1 MPYLFDT
8 GRFYECNASETH
20 TDHKKDKKKTK
31 MRTLRKDE
39 IEVRV
44 ASTQNNVA
52 QLLLYKTARTDAAIL
67 DETFGQFNWQCSYS
81 EIKGNLFCTISV
93 RDPNT
98 NEWIS
103 KSDCG
108 SESNIEK
115 EKGEAS
121 DAFKRSGF
129 RWGIGVELY
138 STPKIKIP
146 IEESDMYNGRFC
158 QSFSLKDIQISPDHK
173 ITSLTIQDRRGNVR
187 YTYNAQQPQ
196 QHQQQHQQQYQQPTP
211 IQENA
216 QGFDF
221 DFSQPIRVAATAQK
235 RKTRY
240 TNDEFISRLSEE
252 KQKYLNDPN
261 KLNKLKRFY
270 EWWMA
275 ADTKCPNKTRVEAMN
290 YFDFE
295 TRLDKWMN
303 D

>member
-1 MPYLFDT
+1 MSKIKRKNIKID
-8 GRFYECNASETH
+8 
-20 TDHKKDKKKTK
+20 

-108 SESNIEK
+108 VESNIEK

-129 RWGIGVELY
+129 KWGVGVELY
-138 STPKIKIP
+138 STPRIKIP

-158 QSFSLKDIQISPDHK
+158 QTFSLKNIEISPDHK

-187 YTYNAQQPQ
+187 YTYNAQDN
-196 QHQQQHQQQYQQPTP
+196 T
-211 IQENA
+211 ERFN
-216 QGFDF
+216 
-221 DFSQPIRVAATAQK
+221 FSQPIRVAATANPR

-240 TNDEFISRLSEE
+240 TNDEFISRMSEE
-252 KQKYLNDPN
+252 KQKYLNDYN
-261 KLNKLKRFY
+261 ALNKLKRFY
-270 EWWMA
+270 DWWMA

-290 YFDFE
+290 YFNFE
-295 TRLDKWMN
+295 ERIAEWLSK
-303 D
+303 

>member
-1 MPYLFDT
+1 M
-8 GRFYECNASETH
+8 
-20 TDHKKDKKKTK
+20 KKNIKID
-31 MRTLRKDE
+31 MRNLRKDE

-67 DETFGQFNWQCSYS
+67 DETFGQFNWQCTYS

-129 RWGIGVELY
+129 KWGVGVELY
-138 STPKIKIP
+138 STPRIKIP

-158 QSFSLKDIQISPDHK
+158 QTFSLKDIEISPDHK

-187 YTYNAQQPQ
+187 YTYNAQNN
-196 QHQQQHQQQYQQPTP
+196 T
-211 IQENA
+211 ER
-216 QGFDF
+216 F
-221 DFSQPIRVAATAQK
+221 DFSQPIRVAATAEPK

-240 TNDEFISRLSEE
+240 TNDEFIKRMSEE
-252 KQKYLNDPN
+252 KQKYLNDYN
-261 KLNKLKRFY
+261 ALNKLKRFY
-270 EWWMA
+270 DWWMA
-275 ADTKCPNKTRVEAMN
+275 ADTKCPNKSRVEAMN

-295 TRLDKWMN
+295 QRIAEWLSK
-303 D
+303 

>member
-1 MPYLFDT
+1 
-8 GRFYECNASETH
+8 
-20 TDHKKDKKKTK
+20 
-31 MRTLRKDE
+31 MRNLRKDE

-93 RDPNT
+93 KDPNT

-108 SESNIEK
+108 VESNIEK

-121 DAFKRSGF
+121 DAFKRAGF
-129 RWGIGVELY
+129 RWGVGVELY
-138 STPKIKIP
+138 SAPRIKIP

-158 QSFSLKDIQISPDHK
+158 QTFSLKDIEISPDHK

-187 YTYNAQQPQ
+187 YTYNAQDN
-196 QHQQQHQQQYQQPTP
+196 T
-211 IQENA
+211 ER
-216 QGFDF
+216 F
-221 DFSQPIRVAATAQK
+221 DFSQPIRVAATAQPK
-235 RKTRY
+235 KKTRY
-240 TNDEFISRLSEE
+240 TNDEFIKRMSEE
-252 KQKYLNDPN
+252 KQKYLNDLK

-270 EWWMA
+270 DWWMA
-275 ADTKCPNKTRVEAMN
+275 ADTKDPHKSRVEAMN

-295 TRLDKWMN
+295 KRIAEWLAE
-303 D
+303 

>member
-1 MPYLFDT
+1 
-8 GRFYECNASETH
+8 
-20 TDHKKDKKKTK
+20 
-31 MRTLRKDE
+31 MRNLRKDE

-108 SESNIEK
+108 AESNIEK

-121 DAFKRSGF
+121 DAFKRAGT
-129 RWGIGVELY
+129 RWGAGAELY
-138 STPKIKIP
+138 SAPKIKIP

-187 YTYNAQQPQ
+187 YTYNAQDN
-196 QHQQQHQQQYQQPTP
+196 T
-211 IQENA
+211 ER
-216 QGFDF
+216 F
-221 DFSQPIRVAATAQK
+221 DFSQPIRVAATAQPK
-235 RKTRY
+235 RKTKY
-240 TNDEFISRLSEE
+240 TNDEFISRMSEE
-252 KQKYLNDPN
+252 KQKYLNDYN
-261 KLNKLKRFY
+261 ALNKLKRFY
-270 EWWMA
+270 DWWMA

-295 TRLDKWMN
+295 KRIAEWLSK
-303 D
+303 

>member
-1 MPYLFDT
+1 MFLMLPRL
-8 GRFYECNASETH
+8 SKI
-20 TDHKKDKKKTK
+20 KKEKNIKID
-31 MRTLRKDE
+31 MRNLRKDE

-108 SESNIEK
+108 AESNIEK

-121 DAFKRSGF
+121 DAFKRAGF
-129 RWGIGVELY
+129 KWGVGRELY
-138 STPKIKIP
+138 DTPRIKIP

-158 QSFSLKDIQISPDHK
+158 QTFSLKDIEISPDHK
-173 ITSLTIQDRRGNVR
+173 ITSLSIQDRRGNVR
-187 YTYNAQQPQ
+187 YTYNAQKPQ
-196 QHQQQHQQQYQQPTP
+196 L

-216 QGFDF
+216 QDNTERF
-221 DFSQPIRVAATAQK
+221 DFSQPIRVAATAQPK

-240 TNDEFISRLSEE
+240 TNDEFIKRMSEE
-252 KQKYLNDPN
+252 KQKYLNDYN
-261 KLNKLKRFY
+261 ALNKLKRFY
-270 EWWMA
+270 DWWMA
-275 ADTKCPNKTRVEAMN
+275 ADTKYPNKTRVEAMN

-295 TRLDKWMN
+295 KRIADWLSK
-303 D
+303 

>member
-1 MPYLFDT
+1 M
-8 GRFYECNASETH
+8 SKI
-20 TDHKKDKKKTK
+20 KKIKID
-31 MRTLRKDE
+31 MRNLRKDE

-121 DAFKRSGF
+121 DAFKRAGF
-129 RWGIGVELY
+129 KFGVGVELY
-138 STPKIKIP
+138 STPRIKIP

-158 QSFSLKDIQISPDHK
+158 QTFSLKDIEISPDHK

-187 YTYNAQQPQ
+187 YTYNAQDN
-196 QHQQQHQQQYQQPTP
+196 T
-211 IQENA
+211 ER
-216 QGFDF
+216 F
-221 DFSQPIRVAATAQK
+221 DFSKPIIVAATAQPK

-240 TNDEFISRLSEE
+240 TNDEFISRMSEE
-252 KQKYLNDPN
+252 KQKYLNDYN
-261 KLNKLKRFY
+261 ALTKLKRFY
-270 EWWMA
+270 DWWISPDA
-275 ADTKCPNKTRVEAMN
+275 KDPHKSRVEAMN

-295 TRLDKWMN
+295 KRIAEWLAE
-303 D
+303 

>member
-1 MPYLFDT
+1 
-8 GRFYECNASETH
+8 
-20 TDHKKDKKKTK
+20 
-31 MRTLRKDE
+31 MRNLRKDE

-108 SESNIEK
+108 AESNIEK

-138 STPKIKIP
+138 STPRIKIP

-158 QSFSLKDIQISPDHK
+158 QSFSLKDIEISPDHK

-187 YTYNAQQPQ
+187 YTYNAQDN
-196 QHQQQHQQQYQQPTP
+196 T
-211 IQENA
+211 ER
-216 QGFDF
+216 F
-221 DFSQPIRVAATAQK
+221 DFSQPK

-240 TNDEFISRLSEE
+240 TNDEFISRMSEE
-252 KQKYLNDPN
+252 KQKYLNDYN
-261 KLNKLKRFY
+261 ALNKLKRFY

-275 ADTKCPNKTRVEAMN
+275 TDTKDPHKSRVEAMN

-295 TRLDKWMN
+295 QRIAEWLSK
-303 D
+303 

>member
-1 MPYLFDT
+1 M
-8 GRFYECNASETH
+8 SKI
-20 TDHKKDKKKTK
+20 KKEKNIKID
-31 MRTLRKDE
+31 MRNLRKDE

-98 NEWIS
+98 NEWVS

-108 SESNIEK
+108 AESNIEK

-121 DAFKRSGF
+121 DAFKRSGA
-129 RWGIGVELY
+129 RWGVGVELY
-138 STPKIKIP
+138 STPRIKIP

-158 QSFSLKDIQISPDHK
+158 QTFSLKDIQISPDHK

-187 YTYNAQQPQ
+187 YTYNAQQA
-196 QHQQQHQQQYQQPTP
+196 QQYQPQL

-216 QGFDF
+216 QDNTERF
-221 DFSQPIRVAATAQK
+221 DFSQPIRVAATAQPK
-235 RKTRY
+235 IKTRY
-240 TNDEFISRLSEE
+240 TNDEFIKRMSEE
-252 KQKYLNDPN
+252 KQKYLNDYN
-261 KLNKLKRFY
+261 ALNKLKRFY
-270 EWWMA
+270 DWWMA
-275 ADTKCPNKTRVEAMN
+275 ADTKYPNKTRVEAMN
-290 YFDFE
+290 NFDFE
-295 TRLDKWMN
+295 KRIAEWLSK
-303 D
+303 

>member
-1 MPYLFDT
+1 
-8 GRFYECNASETH
+8 
-20 TDHKKDKKKTK
+20 

-103 KSDCG
+103 KMDCG

-158 QSFSLKDIQISPDHK
+158 QSFSLKDIEISPDHK

-187 YTYNAQQPQ
+187 YAYNAQQPQ
-196 QHQQQHQQQYQQPTP
+196 L
-211 IQENA
+211 IKENAQENA

-221 DFSQPIRVAATAQK
+221 SEPVRVAATAQPK

-240 TNDEFISRLSEE
+240 TNDEFISRMSEE
-252 KQKYLNDPN
+252 KQKYLNDYN
-261 KLNKLKRFY
+261 ALNKLKRFY
-270 EWWMA
+270 DWWMT

-295 TRLDKWMN
+295 ARLDKWMN

>member
-1 MPYLFDT
+1 MSTMRAKRIPT
-8 GRFYECNASETH
+8 T
-20 TDHKKDKKKTK
+20 KKIKKKTK

-81 EIKGNLFCTISV
+81 ENKGNLFCTISV
-93 RDPNT
+93 KDPNT
-98 NEWIS
+98 NEWVS
-103 KSDCG
+103 KTDCG
-108 SESNIEK
+108 SGSNIEK

-121 DAFKRSGF
+121 DSFKRAGF

-138 STPKIKIP
+138 STPRIKIP
-146 IEESDMYNGRFC
+146 MEESDMYNGRFC

-187 YTYNAQQPQ
+187 YTYNAQQQYQPPVQ
-196 QHQQQHQQQYQQPTP
+196 QPVQQYAP
-211 IQENA
+211 QENA
-216 QGFDF
+216 QSFDF
-221 DFSQPIRVAATAQK
+221 DFSQPIRVAATAQPK

-252 KQKYLNDPN
+252 KQKYLNDIN

-270 EWWMA
+270 DWWMA
-275 ADTKCPNKTRVEAMN
+275 ADTKYPNKTRVEAMN

-295 TRLDKWMN
+295 TRLDKWLN
-303 D
+303 N

>member
-1 MPYLFDT
+1 
-8 GRFYECNASETH
+8 
-20 TDHKKDKKKTK
+20 

-108 SESNIEK
+108 AESNIEK

-129 RWGIGVELY
+129 KWGVGSELY

-158 QSFSLKDIQISPDHK
+158 QSFSIKDIEISPDHK
-173 ITSLTIQDRRGNVR
+173 IISLTIQDRRGNVR
-187 YTYNAQQPQ
+187 YAYNAQQPQ
-196 QHQQQHQQQYQQPTP
+196 QQYQQQYQPQL

-216 QGFDF
+216 QDNTERF
-221 DFSQPIRVAATAQK
+221 DFSEPVRVAAMAQPK

-240 TNDEFISRLSEE
+240 TNDEFISRMSEE
-252 KQKYLNDPN
+252 KQKYLNDYN
-261 KLNKLKRFY
+261 ALNKLKRFY
-270 EWWMA
+270 DWWMA
-275 ADTKCPNKTRVEAMN
+275 TDTKCPNKTRVEAMN

>member
-1 MPYLFDT
+1 
-8 GRFYECNASETH
+8 
-20 TDHKKDKKKTK
+20 
-31 MRTLRKDE
+31 MRNLRKDE

-108 SESNIEK
+108 AESNIEK

-121 DAFKRSGF
+121 DAFKRAGF

-138 STPKIKIP
+138 GTPKIKIP

-158 QSFSLKDIQISPDHK
+158 QTFSLKDIEISPDHK

-187 YTYNAQQPQ
+187 YTYNAQD
-196 QHQQQHQQQYQQPTP
+196 
-211 IQENA
+211 NA
-216 QGFDF
+216 ERF
-221 DFSQPIRVAATAQK
+221 DFSQPIRVAATAQPK

-240 TNDEFISRLSEE
+240 TNDEFIKRMSEE
-252 KQKYLNDPN
+252 KQKYLNDYN
-261 KLNKLKRFY
+261 ALNKLKKFY
-270 EWWMA
+270 DWWISPDA
-275 ADTKCPNKTRVEAMN
+275 KDPQKSRVEAMN

-295 TRLDKWMN
+295 QRIRDWFSK
-303 D
+303 

>member
-1 MPYLFDT
+1 MSKIKNEKNIKID
-8 GRFYECNASETH
+8 
-20 TDHKKDKKKTK
+20 
-31 MRTLRKDE
+31 MRNLRKDE

-108 SESNIEK
+108 AESNIEK

-121 DAFKRSGF
+121 DAFKRAGT
-129 RWGIGVELY
+129 RWGAGVELY
-138 STPKIKIP
+138 GTPKIKIP

-187 YTYNAQQPQ
+187 YTYNAQKPQ
-196 QHQQQHQQQYQQPTP
+196 L

-216 QGFDF
+216 QDNTERF
-221 DFSQPIRVAATAQK
+221 DFSQPIRVAATAQPK

-240 TNDEFISRLSEE
+240 TNDEFISRMSEE
-252 KQKYLNDPN
+252 KQKYLNDYN
-261 KLNKLKRFY
+261 ALNKLKRFY
-270 EWWMA
+270 DWWMA
-275 ADTKCPNKTRVEAMN
+275 ADAKDPNKTRVEAMN

-295 TRLDKWMN
+295 QRIADWLSK
-303 D
+303 

>member
-1 MPYLFDT
+1 MRAMRAKRIPT
-8 GRFYECNASETH
+8 T
-20 TDHKKDKKKTK
+20 KKIKKKTN

-103 KSDCG
+103 RTDCG

-121 DAFKRSGF
+121 DAFKRAGF
-129 RWGIGVELY
+129 KFGVGVELY
-138 STPKIKIP
+138 SAPRIKIP

-158 QSFSLKDIQISPDHK
+158 QSFSLKDIEISPDHK

-196 QHQQQHQQQYQQPTP
+196 QQYQQQYQQPTP

-216 QGFDF
+216 QSF
-221 DFSQPIRVAATAQK
+221 DFSQPI

-240 TNDEFISRLSEE
+240 TNDEFISRMSEE
-252 KQKYLNDPN
+252 KQKYLNDLN

>member
-1 MPYLFDT
+1 
-8 GRFYECNASETH
+8 
-20 TDHKKDKKKTK
+20 

-44 ASTQNNVA
+44 ASAQNNVA

-67 DETFGQFNWQCSYS
+67 DETFGQFNWQCSYT
-81 EIKGNLFCTISV
+81 ENKGNLFCTISV

-121 DAFKRSGF
+121 DAFKRAGF

-158 QSFSLKDIQISPDHK
+158 QSFSLKDIEISPDHK

-196 QHQQQHQQQYQQPTP
+196 QQYQQQYQPQL
-211 IQENA
+211 IHENS
-216 QGFDF
+216 QDNTEGF
-221 DFSQPIRVAATAQK
+221 DFSQPIRVAATAQPK

-240 TNDEFISRLSEE
+240 TNDEFISRMSEE
-252 KQKYLNDPN
+252 KQKYLNDLN

-270 EWWMA
+270 DWWMT
-275 ADTKCPNKTRVEAMN
+275 ADQKCPNKTRVEAMN

-303 D
+303 S

>member
-1 MPYLFDT
+1 
-8 GRFYECNASETH
+8 
-20 TDHKKDKKKTK
+20 
-31 MRTLRKDE
+31 MRILRKDE

-93 RDPNT
+93 KDPNT

-108 SESNIEK
+108 VESNIEK

-129 RWGIGVELY
+129 KWGVGVELY
-138 STPKIKIP
+138 STPRIKIP
-146 IEESDMYNGRFC
+146 IEESDMYNGKFC
-158 QSFSLKDIQISPDHK
+158 QTFSLKDIEISPDHK

-187 YTYNAQQPQ
+187 YTYNAQDN
-196 QHQQQHQQQYQQPTP
+196 T
-211 IQENA
+211 ER
-216 QGFDF
+216 FDF
-221 DFSQPIRVAATAQK
+221 AQPIRVAATAQPK

-240 TNDEFISRLSEE
+240 TNDEFIKRMSEE
-252 KQKYLNDPN
+252 KQKYLNDYN
-261 KLNKLKRFY
+261 ALNKLKRFY
-270 EWWMA
+270 DWWISPDA
-275 ADTKCPNKTRVEAMN
+275 KDPQKSRVEAMN

-295 TRLDKWMN
+295 QRIAEWLAK
-303 D
+303 

>member
-1 MPYLFDT
+1 
-8 GRFYECNASETH
+8 
-20 TDHKKDKKKTK
+20 
-31 MRTLRKDE
+31 MRILKKDE

-67 DETFGQFNWQCSYS
+67 DETFGQYNWQCSYS

-108 SESNIEK
+108 VESNIEK

-121 DAFKRSGF
+121 DAFKRAGF
-129 RWGIGVELY
+129 KFGVGVELY
-138 STPKIKIP
+138 STPRIKIP

-158 QSFSLKDIQISPDHK
+158 QTFSLKDIEISPDHK

-187 YTYNAQQPQ
+187 YTYNAQNN
-196 QHQQQHQQQYQQPTP
+196 T
-211 IQENA
+211 ERFN
-216 QGFDF
+216 F
-221 DFSQPIRVAATAQK
+221 DFSQPVRVAATAQPK

-240 TNDEFISRLSEE
+240 TNDEFIKRMSEE
-252 KQKYLNDPN
+252 KQKYLNDYN
-261 KLNKLKRFY
+261 ALNKLKRFY
-270 EWWMA
+270 DWWMA
-275 ADTKCPNKTRVEAMN
+275 ADTKCPNKSRVEAMN

-295 TRLDKWMN
+295 QRIAEWLAE
-303 D
+303 

>member
-1 MPYLFDT
+1 MVLNVAPKSKIKNEKNIKID
-8 GRFYECNASETH
+8 
-20 TDHKKDKKKTK
+20 

-108 SESNIEK
+108 TESNIEK

-121 DAFKRSGF
+121 DAFKRAGF
-129 RWGIGVELY
+129 RWGIGAELY
-138 STPKIKIP
+138 STPRIKIP

-173 ITSLTIQDRRGNVR
+173 ITSLSIQDRRGNVR

-196 QHQQQHQQQYQQPTP
+196 QYQPQL
-211 IQENA
+211 IQENS
-216 QGFDF
+216 QDNTERF
-221 DFSQPIRVAATAQK
+221 DFSEPVRVAATAQPK
-235 RKTRY
+235 IKTRY
-240 TNDEFISRLSEE
+240 TNDEFIKRMSEE
-252 KQKYLNDPN
+252 KQKYLNDYN
-261 KLNKLKRFY
+261 ALNKLKRFY
-270 EWWMA
+270 DWWMA
-275 ADTKCPNKTRVEAMN
+275 ADTKCPNKSRVEAMN

-295 TRLDKWMN
+295 QRIADWLSK
-303 D
+303 

>member
-1 MPYLFDT
+1 
-8 GRFYECNASETH
+8 
-20 TDHKKDKKKTK
+20 
-31 MRTLRKDE
+31 MRNLRKDE

-108 SESNIEK
+108 AESNIEK

-121 DAFKRSGF
+121 DAFKRAAF
-129 RWGIGVELY
+129 RWGVAIELY
-138 STPKIKIP
+138 DTPRIKIP

-158 QSFSLKDIQISPDHK
+158 QTFSLKDIQISPDHK

-187 YTYNAQQPQ
+187 YTYNAQKPQ
-196 QHQQQHQQQYQQPTP
+196 L
-211 IQENA
+211 IQENTER
-216 QGFDF
+216 F
-221 DFSQPIRVAATAQK
+221 DFSQPIRVAATAQPK

-240 TNDEFISRLSEE
+240 TNDEFIKRMSEE
-252 KQKYLNDPN
+252 KQKYLNDYN
-261 KLNKLKRFY
+261 ALNKLKRFY
-270 EWWMA
+270 DWWISPDA
-275 ADTKCPNKTRVEAMN
+275 KDPQKSRVEAMN

-295 TRLDKWMN
+295 TRIADWLAK
-303 D
+303 

>member
-1 MPYLFDT
+1 
-8 GRFYECNASETH
+8 
-20 TDHKKDKKKTK
+20 
-31 MRTLRKDE
+31 MRNLRKDE

-52 QLLLYKTARTDAAIL
+52 QLLLYKTARTDATIL

-93 RDPNT
+93 KDPNT

-108 SESNIEK
+108 VESNIEK

-121 DAFKRSGF
+121 DAFKRAGT
-129 RWGIGVELY
+129 RWGAGAELY
-138 STPKIKIP
+138 SAPRIKVP

-158 QSFSLKDIQISPDHK
+158 QTFSLKDIEISPDHK

-187 YTYNAQQPQ
+187 YTYNAQQ
-196 QHQQQHQQQYQQPTP
+196 QYQPTL
-211 IQENA
+211 IEENA
-216 QGFDF
+216 E
-221 DFSQPIRVAATAQK
+221 PVRVAATAEPK

-240 TNDEFISRLSEE
+240 TNDEFISRMSEE
-252 KQKYLNDPN
+252 KQKYLNDYN
-261 KLNKLKRFY
+261 ALNKLKRFY
-270 EWWMA
+270 DWWISP
-275 ADTKCPNKTRVEAMN
+275 DVKDPHKSRVEAMN

-295 TRLDKWMN
+295 KRIAEWLAK
-303 D
+303 

>member
-1 MPYLFDT
+1 M
-8 GRFYECNASETH
+8 
-20 TDHKKDKKKTK
+20 KKNIKID
-31 MRTLRKDE
+31 MRNLRKDE

-93 RDPNT
+93 KDPNT

-108 SESNIEK
+108 AESNIEK

-121 DAFKRSGF
+121 DAFKRAGF
-129 RWGIGVELY
+129 KWGVGVELY
-138 STPKIKIP
+138 STPRIKIP

-158 QSFSLKDIQISPDHK
+158 QTFSLKDIEISPDHK
-173 ITSLTIQDRRGNVR
+173 ITSLSIQDRRGNVR
-187 YTYNAQQPQ
+187 YTYNAQQA
-196 QHQQQHQQQYQQPTP
+196 QQYQPQL

-216 QGFDF
+216 QNNTERFDF
-221 DFSQPIRVAATAQK
+221 DFSEPVRVAATAQPK
-235 RKTRY
+235 RKTKY
-240 TNDEFISRLSEE
+240 TNDEFISRMSEE
-252 KQKYLNDPN
+252 KQKYLNDYN
-261 KLNKLKRFY
+261 ALNKLKRFY
-270 EWWMA
+270 DWWMA
-275 ADTKCPNKTRVEAMN
+275 ADTKYPNKTRVEAMN

-295 TRLDKWMN
+295 QRIAEWLSK
-303 D
+303 

>member
-1 MPYLFDT
+1 MT
-8 GRFYECNASETH
+8 GRFFEHNRSETD
-20 TDHKKDKKKTK
+20 TGHKKIKKKTK

-67 DETFGQFNWQCSYS
+67 DETFGQFNWQCSYT
-81 EIKGNLFCTISV
+81 ENKGNLFCTISV
-93 RDPNT
+93 KDPNT
-98 NEWIS
+98 NEWVS
-103 KSDCG
+103 KTDCG

-121 DAFKRSGF
+121 DAFKRAGF

-138 STPKIKIP
+138 STPRIKIP

-158 QSFSLKDIQISPDHK
+158 QSFSLKDIEISPDHK

-196 QHQQQHQQQYQQPTP
+196 QYQPTP

-216 QGFDF
+216 QDNMQRFDF
-221 DFSQPIRVAATAQK
+221 DFSQPIRVAATAQPK

-252 KQKYLNDPN
+252 KQNYLNDIN

-270 EWWMA
+270 DWWMT

-295 TRLDKWMN
+295 TRIEKWMN
-303 D
+303 N

>member
-1 MPYLFDT
+1 MNSIL
-8 GRFYECNASETH
+8 RI
-20 TDHKKDKKKTK
+20 
-31 MRTLRKDE
+31 LRKDE

-93 RDPNT
+93 RDPKT

-108 SESNIEK
+108 AESNIEK

-121 DAFKRSGF
+121 DAFKRAGF
-129 RWGIGVELY
+129 KWGVGVELY
-138 STPKIKIP
+138 STPRIKIP

-158 QSFSLKDIQISPDHK
+158 QTFSLKDIQISPDHK

-187 YTYNAQQPQ
+187 YTYNAQDN
-196 QHQQQHQQQYQQPTP
+196 T
-211 IQENA
+211 ER
-216 QGFDF
+216 F
-221 DFSQPIRVAATAQK
+221 DFSQPIRVAATAQPK

-240 TNDEFISRLSEE
+240 TNDEFIKRMSEE
-252 KQKYLNDPN
+252 KQKYLNDYN
-261 KLNKLKRFY
+261 ALNKLKRFY
-270 EWWMA
+270 DWWMA
-275 ADTKCPNKTRVEAMN
+275 ADTKDPQKSRVEAMN

-295 TRLDKWMN
+295 TRIAEWLSK
-303 D
+303 

>member
-1 MPYLFDT
+1 
-8 GRFYECNASETH
+8 
-20 TDHKKDKKKTK
+20 
-31 MRTLRKDE
+31 MRNLRKDE

-108 SESNIEK
+108 AESNIEK

-146 IEESDMYNGRFC
+146 IEENDMYNGRFC
-158 QSFSLKDIQISPDHK
+158 QTFSLKDIQISPDHK

-187 YTYNAQQPQ
+187 YTYNAQD
-196 QHQQQHQQQYQQPTP
+196 
-211 IQENA
+211 NA
-216 QGFDF
+216 ERF
-221 DFSQPIRVAATAQK
+221 DFSQPIRVAATAQPK
-235 RKTRY
+235 RKTKY
-240 TNDEFISRLSEE
+240 TNDEFIKRLGEE
-252 KQKYLNDPN
+252 KQKYLNDYN
-261 KLNKLKRFY
+261 ALNKLKKFY
-270 EWWMA
+270 DWWISPDA
-275 ADTKCPNKTRVEAMN
+275 KDPQKSRVEAMN
-290 YFDFE
+290 YFNFE
-295 TRLDKWMN
+295 QRIREWFSK
-303 D
+303 

>member
-1 MPYLFDT
+1 M
-8 GRFYECNASETH
+8 SKI
-20 TDHKKDKKKTK
+20 KKEKNIKID
-31 MRTLRKDE
+31 MRNLRKDE

-98 NEWIS
+98 NEWVS

-108 SESNIEK
+108 AESNIEK

-121 DAFKRSGF
+121 DAFKRSGA
-129 RWGIGVELY
+129 RWGVGVELY
-138 STPKIKIP
+138 STPRIKIP

-158 QSFSLKDIQISPDHK
+158 QTFSLKDIQISPDHK

-187 YTYNAQQPQ
+187 YTYNAQKPQ
-196 QHQQQHQQQYQQPTP
+196 L

-216 QGFDF
+216 QDNTERF
-221 DFSQPIRVAATAQK
+221 DFSQPIRVAATAQPK
-235 RKTRY
+235 IKTRY
-240 TNDEFISRLSEE
+240 TNDEFIKRMSEE
-252 KQKYLNDPN
+252 KQKYLNDYN
-261 KLNKLKRFY
+261 ALNKLKRFY
-270 EWWMA
+270 DWWMA
-275 ADTKCPNKTRVEAMN
+275 ADTKYPNKTRVEAMN
-290 YFDFE
+290 NFDFE
-295 TRLDKWMN
+295 KRIAEWLSK
-303 D
+303 

>member
-1 MPYLFDT
+1 MFLMLPRLSKIKRKNIKID
-8 GRFYECNASETH
+8 
-20 TDHKKDKKKTK
+20 

-108 SESNIEK
+108 AESNIEK

-121 DAFKRSGF
+121 DAFKRAGF
-129 RWGIGVELY
+129 KFGVGVELY
-138 STPKIKIP
+138 STPRIKIP

-158 QSFSLKDIQISPDHK
+158 QTFSLKDIEISPDHK

-187 YTYNAQQPQ
+187 YTYNAQKTQL
-196 QHQQQHQQQYQQPTP
+196 

-216 QGFDF
+216 QYNTERF
-221 DFSQPIRVAATAQK
+221 DFSQPIRVAATAQPK
-235 RKTRY
+235 IKTKY
-240 TNDEFISRLSEE
+240 TNDEFIKRMSEE
-252 KQKYLNDPN
+252 KQKYLNDYN
-261 KLNKLKRFY
+261 ALNKLKRFY
-270 EWWMA
+270 DWWMA
-275 ADTKCPNKTRVEAMN
+275 ADTKYPNKTRVEAMN

-295 TRLDKWMN
+295 KRIAEWLSK
-303 D
+303 

>member
-1 MPYLFDT
+1 MSKIKRKNIKID
-8 GRFYECNASETH
+8 
-20 TDHKKDKKKTK
+20 
-31 MRTLRKDE
+31 MRNLRKDE

-103 KSDCG
+103 RSDCG
-108 SESNIEK
+108 VESNIEK

-121 DAFKRSGF
+121 DAFKRAGF
-129 RWGIGVELY
+129 KFGVGVELY
-138 STPKIKIP
+138 STPRIKIP

-158 QSFSLKDIQISPDHK
+158 QTFSLKDIEISPDHK

-187 YTYNAQQPQ
+187 YTYNAQDN
-196 QHQQQHQQQYQQPTP
+196 T
-211 IQENA
+211 ERFN
-216 QGFDF
+216 
-221 DFSQPIRVAATAQK
+221 FSQPIRVAATAQPK

-240 TNDEFISRLSEE
+240 TNDEFIKRMSEE
-252 KQKYLNDPN
+252 KQKYLNDYN
-261 KLNKLKRFY
+261 ALNKLKRFY
-270 EWWMA
+270 DWWMA
-275 ADTKCPNKTRVEAMN
+275 ADTKDPHKSRVEAMN

-295 TRLDKWMN
+295 QRIAEWLSK
-303 D
+303 

>member
-1 MPYLFDT
+1 MSKIKNEKNIKID
-8 GRFYECNASETH
+8 
-20 TDHKKDKKKTK
+20 
-31 MRTLRKDE
+31 MRNLRKDE

-108 SESNIEK
+108 AESNIEK

-121 DAFKRSGF
+121 DAFKRAGF
-129 RWGIGVELY
+129 KWGVGVELY
-138 STPKIKIP
+138 STPRIKIP

-158 QSFSLKDIQISPDHK
+158 QTFSLKDIQISPDHK

-196 QHQQQHQQQYQQPTP
+196 L

-216 QGFDF
+216 QDNTERF
-221 DFSQPIRVAATAQK
+221 DFSQPIRVAATAQPK
-235 RKTRY
+235 IKTRY
-240 TNDEFISRLSEE
+240 TNDEFIKRMSEE
-252 KQKYLNDPN
+252 KQKYLNDYN
-261 KLNKLKRFY
+261 ALNKLKRFY
-270 EWWMA
+270 DWWISP
-275 ADTKCPNKTRVEAMN
+275 DTKDPQKSRVEAMN

-295 TRLDKWMN
+295 KRIADWLSK
-303 D
+303 

>member
-1 MPYLFDT
+1 MSKIKRKNIKID
-8 GRFYECNASETH
+8 
-20 TDHKKDKKKTK
+20 

-108 SESNIEK
+108 AESNIEK

-129 RWGIGVELY
+129 KWGVGVELY
-138 STPKIKIP
+138 STPRIKIP

-158 QSFSLKDIQISPDHK
+158 QTFSLKNIEISPDHK

-187 YTYNAQQPQ
+187 YTYNAQDN
-196 QHQQQHQQQYQQPTP
+196 T
-211 IQENA
+211 ERFN
-216 QGFDF
+216 
-221 DFSQPIRVAATAQK
+221 FSQPIRVAATANPR

-240 TNDEFISRLSEE
+240 TNDEFISRMSEE
-252 KQKYLNDPN
+252 KQKYLNDYN
-261 KLNKLKRFY
+261 ALNKLKRFY
-270 EWWMA
+270 DWWMA

-290 YFDFE
+290 YFNFE
-295 TRLDKWMN
+295 ERIAEWLSK
-303 D
+303 

>member
-1 MPYLFDT
+1 MSTMRAKRIPT
-8 GRFYECNASETH
+8 T
-20 TDHKKDKKKTK
+20 KKIKKKTK

-103 KSDCG
+103 RMDCG

-121 DAFKRSGF
+121 DAFKRAAYKF
-129 RWGIGVELY
+129 GVGRELY
-138 STPKIKIP
+138 DTPRIKIP

-158 QSFSLKDIQISPDHK
+158 QSFSLKDIEISPDHK

-196 QHQQQHQQQYQQPTP
+196 L
-211 IQENA
+211 IQENL
-216 QGFDF
+216 QDNTE
-221 DFSQPIRVAATAQK
+221 PK

-240 TNDEFISRLSEE
+240 TNDEFISRMSEE
-252 KQKYLNDPN
+252 KQKYLNDYN
-261 KLNKLKRFY
+261 ALNKLKRFY
-270 EWWMA
+270 DWWMA

-295 TRLDKWMN
+295 TRIEKWMN

>member
-1 MPYLFDT
+1 M
-8 GRFYECNASETH
+8 SKI
-20 TDHKKDKKKTK
+20 KKNIKID
-31 MRTLRKDE
+31 MRNLRKDE

-108 SESNIEK
+108 AESNIEK

-158 QSFSLKDIQISPDHK
+158 QSFSLKDIEISPDHK

-187 YTYNAQQPQ
+187 YTYNAQDN
-196 QHQQQHQQQYQQPTP
+196 T
-211 IQENA
+211 ER
-216 QGFDF
+216 F
-221 DFSQPIRVAATAQK
+221 DFSQPIRVAATAQPK

-240 TNDEFISRLSEE
+240 TNDEFISRMSEE
-252 KQKYLNDPN
+252 KQKYLNDYN
-261 KLNKLKRFY
+261 ALNKLKRFY
-270 EWWMA
+270 DWWMA
-275 ADTKCPNKTRVEAMN
+275 TDTKDPHKSRVEAMN

-295 TRLDKWMN
+295 QRIAEWLSK
-303 D
+303 